1 MTATFRLSSFVL
13 AAALLAACSTT
24 DSRIRDKQVVFDQ
37 LPPQAQQQ
45 IRAGQVDLGFTP
57 DMVEMALGKPDHV
70 YSRTAVEGS
79 TEVWGYRDSG
89 PQFSFGI
96 GGGSFGS
103 HSFGGGGVGVTTGG
117 DGPDDKVRVI
127 FANGVVASIERN
139 EAK

>member
-96 GGGSFGS
+96 GG
-103 HSFGGGGVGVTTGG
+103 VGVTTGG